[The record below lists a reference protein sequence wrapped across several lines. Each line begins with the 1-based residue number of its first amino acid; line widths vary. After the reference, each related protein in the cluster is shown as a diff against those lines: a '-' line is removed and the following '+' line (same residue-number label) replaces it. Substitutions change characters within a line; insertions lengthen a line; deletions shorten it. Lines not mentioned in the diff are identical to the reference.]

1 MIKLAVLIGRGSRLP
16 NLYQKLRNNP
26 DIKFEVVI
34 SHKKE
39 APGIDFAKENGIEA
53 FYFRLTDWYREK
65 TGKGITELLAGEKH
79 ALRKSYMSSLADQ
92 LKERDAGLIF
102 MTGWDLIML
111 NDFLM
116 RFPGQVMNVHPSI
129 LPSFPGENGWVQ
141 ALDYGV
147 KVAGA
152 TVHFVLDEGMDT
164 GPIILQKCVEIE
176 ENETADSLRQ
186 KLNIVEDELGSKAIE
201 LFAKDR
207 LQISSRRQVHSSD
220 R

>member
-164 GPIILQKCVEIE
+164 GPIILQKCVEVE
-176 ENETADSLRQ
+176 ESETSDSLRLR
-186 KLNIVEDELGSKAIE
+186 LNAIEDVIGPRAIE
-201 LFAKDR
+201 LFAQDR
-207 LQISSRRQVHSSD
+207 LKTEGRRVQVID
-220 R
+220 

>member
-207 LQISSRRQVHSSD
+207 LQIQGRRVVIK
-220 R
+220 

>member
-1 MIKLAVLIGRGSRLP
+1 MP
-16 NLYQKLRNNP
+16 NLYEKLRNNP

-65 TGKGITELLAGEKH
+65 TGKGMTELLAGEKH

-92 LKERDAGLIF
+92 LKDRGVGLVF

-111 NDFLM
+111 NDFLT
-116 RFPGQVMNVHPSI
+116 RFPGRVMNVHPSL

-164 GPIILQKCVEIE
+164 GPIILQKCVEVE

-186 KLNIVEDELGSKAIE
+186 KLNVVEDELGPRAIE

-207 LQISSRRQVHSSD
+207 LQIQGRRVVIK
-220 R
+220 

>member
-79 ALRKSYMSSLADQ
+79 ALRKSYMSSLGDQ

-207 LQISSRRQVHSSD
+207 LQIQGRRVVIK
-220 R
+220 